1 MKSVKFQLDKNELF
15 HIENIS
21 EYLIPSSGFLS
32 NLTCR
37 MSKIKEM
44 RCGYLNNRNE
54 TLINISIL
62 VREIVDHVHVD
73 CIILN
78 IPNDME
84 DRFMK
89 NLVSMF
95 TTCFEVHKKCEVYVS
110 DKFSM
115 VFVDGISNP
124 SVNESLECVPNWQDQ
139 Y

>member
-32 NLTCR
+32 NLSSR
-37 MSKIKEM
+37 MNKIKEM
-44 RCGYLNNRNE
+44 RCDYLTNRNE

-62 VREIVDHVHVD
+62 VREIVDHVHVNG
-73 CIILN
+73 IILN
-78 IPNDME
+78 IPSDME
-84 DRFMK
+84 DRFIK

-95 TTCFEVHKKCEVYVS
+95 TTCFELHKKCEVYVS

>member
-1 MKSVKFQLDKNELF
+1 MKSVKFELDKNELF
-15 HIENIS
+15 YIENIS

-32 NLTCR
+32 NLSSR
-37 MSKIKEM
+37 MNKIKEM
-44 RCGYLNNRNE
+44 RCDYLNNRNE

-62 VREIVDHVHVD
+62 VREIVDHVHVNG
-73 CIILN
+73 IILN
-78 IPNDME
+78 IPSDME

-95 TTCFEVHKKCEVYVS
+95 TTCFELHKNCEVYVA

>member
-1 MKSVKFQLDKNELF
+1 MKSVKFELDKNELF
-15 HIENIS
+15 YIENIS

-32 NLTCR
+32 NLSSR
-37 MSKIKEM
+37 MNKIKEM
-44 RCGYLNNRNE
+44 RCDYLNNRNE

-62 VREIVDHVHVD
+62 VREIVDHVHVNG
-73 CIILN
+73 IILN

-95 TTCFEVHKKCEVYVS
+95 TTCFELHKNCEVYVA